1 MPERRVDAIG
11 VFEYGKSDVG
21 ISAGEAVGVEGGA
34 TVVAGVVA
42 FML

>member
-11 VFEYGKSDVG
+11 VLEYVESEVG

-34 TVVAGVVA
+34 AVVTGVVA
-42 FML
+42 FLW